1 MIYLVRHGQTAFNRD
16 GRLQGHLDSPL
27 TPLGIEQATR
37 VGALLKSL
45 IADPARW
52 AVAASPLGR
61 AAHTAR
67 IVADAAGLGEVTL
80 DDRLKEIGMGAW
92 DGLTWAEIAA
102 AAPDIVAGAP
112 PHELFFH
119 SPDGETYA
127 VFAERLGAWVAEAAA
142 SRCDWVVVSH
152 GVAGRVL
159 RGLYA
164 GLGWDEAVNLPAPQD
179 AIFRLA
185 GGVIER
191 IACAPAALAP
201 EGAGR

>member
-1 MIYLVRHGQTAFNRD
+1 MIYLVRHGQTAFNHD

-45 IADPARW
+45 IDDPAAW
-52 AVAASPLGR
+52 SIAASPLGR

-67 IVADAAGLGEVTL
+67 IVAEAAGLGAITL
-80 DDRLKEIGMGAW
+80 DDRLREIGMGAW

-102 AAPDIVAGAP
+102 AAPETVAGAP

-127 VFAERLGAWVAEAAA
+127 VFAGRLGAWLAEARA
-142 SRCDWVVVSH
+142 SGRDWVVVSH

-164 GLGWDEAVNLPAPQD
+164 GLDWNEAVNLPAPQD

-191 IACAPAALAP
+191 IECAPAALAP
-201 EGAGR
+201 EEAGR